1 MNSMEERLKTYLAKM
16 EEQVALWEKNS
27 GQDIGEQEKKQMLD
41 DMLIQIG
48 FFQHER
54 LIHLIVTVTF
64 ALLTIIAIMGTLIVP
79 QPALFALVL
88 LLCISQPILSTS
100 LLSTTDCHT
109 FHARLFSSQLQN
121 CRFFC
126 KMHDCQRDIS
136 AYTGSV
142 SYNITTY

>member
-1 MNSMEERLKTYLAKM
+1 MKTYLAKM
-16 EEQVALWEKNS
+16 EEQAALCEKNS
-27 GQDIGEQEKKQMLD
+27 GQGMSEQEKKQMLD

-88 LLCISQPILSTS
+88 LLLVLLIPYIRHYYILENGVQKLYRYYDKCIMYLHI
-100 LLSTTDCHT
+100 
-109 FHARLFSSQLQN
+109 N
-121 CRFFC
+121 
-126 KMHDCQRDIS
+126 
-136 AYTGSV
+136 YT
-142 SYNITTY
+142 IEFTK

>member
-1 MNSMEERLKTYLAKM
+1 MYKANKLQKGSDNPMEERLKTYLVKM
-16 EEQVALWEKNS
+16 EEQAALWEKNS
-27 GQDIGEQEKKQMLD
+27 GQDISEQEKKQMLD

-88 LLCISQPILSTS
+88 LLLVLLIPYIRHYYILENGVQK
-100 LLSTTDCHT
+100 LYQYYD
-109 FHARLFSSQLQN
+109 
-121 CRFFC
+121 RFI
-126 KMHDCQRDIS
+126 MYLHMN
-136 AYTGSV
+136 YTID
-142 SYNITTY
+142 NAK

>member
-1 MNSMEERLKTYLAKM
+1 MEERLKTYLAKM
-16 EEQVALWEKNS
+16 EEQAALWEKNS
-27 GQDIGEQEKKQMLD
+27 GQGMSEQEKKQMLD

-88 LLCISQPILSTS
+88 LLLVLLIPYIRHYYILENGVQKLYRYYDKFIMYLHINNTIEF
-100 LLSTTDCHT
+100 T
-109 FHARLFSSQLQN
+109 
-121 CRFFC
+121 
-126 KMHDCQRDIS
+126 K
-136 AYTGSV
+136 
-142 SYNITTY
+142 